1 MHDVLSGPAG
11 RHTSDA
17 PAGTACIGSAEQELW
32 SRGQDVGVVA
42 CRTLCRDAIVS
53 TGSLQRLCKLEPNVE
68 IIYINIHDVF
78 YATT

>member
-32 SRGQDVGVVA
+32 PRGQDVGVVA
-42 CRTLCRDAIVS
+42 CRTLCRDASVDGVVAATMQ
-53 TGSLQRLCKLEPNVE
+53 TGAKRRDY
-68 IIYINIHDVF
+68 IY
-78 YATT
+78 